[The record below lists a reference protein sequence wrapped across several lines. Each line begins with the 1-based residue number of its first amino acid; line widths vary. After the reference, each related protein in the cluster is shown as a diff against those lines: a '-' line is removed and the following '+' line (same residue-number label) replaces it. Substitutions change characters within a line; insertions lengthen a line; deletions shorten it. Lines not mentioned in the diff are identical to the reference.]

1 MGDFFK
7 PWRTKIGILTLL
19 IALGFMAGG
28 FWSRFY
34 LHTLEIPFGNRSID
48 LTSQGGTLTASYS
61 FPQRETSTQI
71 ATSVYYNSFPINRG
85 KGPVYDGSGM
95 TPRTEVYLQYQF
107 GLFGFSS
114 TRFDDCYA
122 YSCGAPY
129 WSFALLLSLLSAY
142 LLLTKPRTSK
152 PNAVVGE

>member
-34 LHTLEIPFGNRSID
+34 LHTLEIPFGKRSID

-61 FPQRETSTQI
+61 FPQGETSTL
-71 ATSVYYNSFPINRG
+71 
-85 KGPVYDGSGM
+85 
-95 TPRTEVYLQYQF
+95 TEVYWQYQF
-107 GLFGFSS
+107 GLFGISC

-129 WSFALLLSLLSAY
+129 WSFSLLGSLLSAY
-142 LLLTKPRTSK
+142 LLLTKPRIEK
-152 PNAVVGE
+152 PNVVVGE